1 MALSKQPE
9 IASVPITRIPD
20 DNPNANISKGINSS
34 NPKLMVA
41 HPIMISVLPTFIS
54 IRQLNCVEV
63 FTQNPYIYLATIF
76 DGKLYK

>member
-9 IASVPITRIPD
+9 IAIVPITRIPD
-20 DNPNANISKGINSS
+20 DKPNANISKGINPS

-41 HPIMISVLPTFIS
+41 HPIIISILPTFIS

-63 FTQNPYIYLATIF
+63 FTRNPYIYLATIL
-76 DGKLYK
+76 DGKL